1 MRTKM
6 QVGAAALLTGL
17 LTTSQA
23 LAGFFPTPPSPTPVP
38 EIDGPS
44 GIAAIALLASIAAIF
59 FGRSR
64 NN

>member
-1 MRTKM
+1 MGTRMK
-6 QVGAAALLTGL
+6 VGAAALLMSVISL
-17 LTTSQA
+17 DQA
-23 LAGFFPTPPSPTPVP
+23 LAGFFHVTGPAPVP